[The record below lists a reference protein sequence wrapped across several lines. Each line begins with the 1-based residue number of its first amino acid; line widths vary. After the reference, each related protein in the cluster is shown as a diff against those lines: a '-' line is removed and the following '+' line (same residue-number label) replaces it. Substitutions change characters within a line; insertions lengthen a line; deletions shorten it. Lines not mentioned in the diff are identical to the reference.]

1 MTQLLSF
8 GDAYYNQL
16 GVPGF
21 KGRIAWTP
29 QRLVLPNGGRE
40 IVAVES
46 GAHFSIAVD
55 GE

>member
-8 GDAYYNQL
+8 GDAFYHQL

-21 KGRIAWTP
+21 KERIAWTP
-29 QRLVLPNGGRE
+29 QRLVLPNGGKG

-55 GE
+55 GG